1 MTKKHFIA
9 LADAIRQL
17 GYPPNGVPNNH
28 EDRLTYTQI
37 EFLADFF
44 AAQFPAFCRERWIA
58 YITGAKT
65 STTGKTKP

>member
-17 GYPPNGVPNNH
+17 GYLPNGIPNSN
-28 EDRLTYTQI
+28 EDRLSYTQI

-44 AAQFPAFCRERWIA
+44 AAQFPAFDRERWIA
-58 YITGAKT
+58 YIT
-65 STTGKTKP
+65 TGKTSPTKTKP